1 MRLHTGRLR
10 RGIVAV
16 ALVVVAAGCGAGGP
30 TPPPESNPRYGQ
42 IPEDLCSRLQFEAVF
57 GRFALDLARSH
68 EDGSD
73 YRTERTYWRER
84 CDFGAI
90 APDEHFAT
98 ALGEFQPSGA
108 IQVRVYHGVAGAVQ
122 AYDQEVANY
131 IDLPEETGPDPAT
144 ADLTGWWGDSGKSL
158 QTALVLDPD
167 DFTLGDFAASQL
179 DVTHLIR
186 HENLVLVVYA
196 GAVAP
201 TGETA
206 EAVTLLH
213 DLADALIDET
223 ASHLDR

>member
-1 MRLHTGRLR
+1 M
-10 RGIVAV
+10 IAV

-30 TPPPESNPRYGQ
+30 TPPPESNPRYEQ
-42 IPEDLCSRLQFEAVF
+42 IPEDLCDRLRFEEVF
-57 GRFALDLARSH
+57 DRFTLDLAPSH
-68 EDGSD
+68 QDGSD
-73 YRTERTYWRER
+73 YRTERSYWRVR
-84 CDFGAI
+84 CDFGAL
-90 APDEHFAT
+90 APDERFT
-98 ALGEFQPSGA
+98 TEFGEFQPSGA
-108 IQVRVYHGVAGAVQ
+108 VQVRVYHDLTGAVQ
-122 AYDQEVANY
+122 AYNQDVANY
-131 IDLPEETGPDPAT
+131 IDLPEETGPNPIT
-144 ADLTGWWGDSGKSL
+144 ADLAGWWGDSGRSL

-186 HENLVLVVYA
+186 HDNLVMMVYA

-213 DLADALIDET
+213 DLAEALIDET